1 MGWTAVARLSVLG
14 RISRGRALG
23 FQSKLLIMLLTVSV
37 ISVLIAGGIG
47 YVSGTNSLRQAEY
60 HRLTQ
65 LRESRAREITAYYRT
80 VTDGVSIVTH
90 GATVNGATRDFT
102 AAFAELQAA
111 PPPPAAEAAVSNYY
125 ATVFA
130 PELAKATGK
139 DVDPKLFE
147 PTSNAAIYLQNA
159 YTVPAHGDFDAAAK
173 VNSAG
178 DPSAWSAVSARYQPY
193 FADLTSRYGFEDA
206 LLLNTTGDVVFS
218 TYKGVDL
225 GTNVLTGPYKTTKL
239 SDTYRQAMQAV
250 SVDETFVS
258 DFERYAPSY
267 GKPTP
272 WVLSPI
278 GSNGVITGVLALQ
291 LSLDRINDVMTGN
304 EGWEEDGLGK
314 TGETYLAGTDKLMRS
329 VSRELLTD
337 PTNYVK
343 EVVADGTPE
352 DVAKREVEVKG
363 SVLLQPVDTLAV
375 NRALAGESGVTTAQ
389 DYIGPDALV
398 AYTPLQIPGLEWVLV
413 AKVDESEA
421 LAPVND
427 FARNIALSIAAIVLA
442 VCLIGLLFSRI
453 FTRPLTR
460 LAAAVRRVSG
470 GERGVAVPITTKDEI
485 GDLGAAFNEMSNT
498 LQIKQELIDEQRR
511 ENDRLL
517 ANLMPEALARRYRE
531 GEETISSDYRDV
543 SVIYAEL
550 VGFDEFSRSTS
561 SDDSVGL
568 LNSIIEGID
577 EAAERHGIE
586 RVRHLHNGFL
596 ASCGLVVPR
605 VDHASRTVAFA
616 SELTEIIERSN
627 DQHEA
632 QLSIRA
638 GIDSGPVSSGLIGQR
653 SKVYDL
659 WGEAVDLAHRV
670 HAASNVAGV
679 FVSSR
684 VHEALQG
691 IYTFSA
697 AGTVPGQ
704 RGSET
709 VWSLDLTARRV
720 P

>member
-1 MGWTAVARLSVLG
+1 MP
-14 RISRGRALG
+14 RAGSLG

-37 ISVLIAGGIG
+37 ISVLIAGAIG
-47 YVSGTNSLRQAEY
+47 YVSGTNSLRHDEY
-60 HRLTQ
+60 QRLTQ
-65 LRESRAREITAYYRT
+65 LRESRAREITAYYKSI
-80 VTDGVSIVTH
+80 TDGASIVTH
-90 GATVNGATRDFT
+90 GQTAVNASRDFT
-102 AAFAELQAA
+102 AAFAELQAS
-111 PPPPAAEAAVSNYY
+111 PPPAGAAAAVSNYY
-125 ATVFA
+125 QNIFG
-130 PELAKATGK
+130 PGLSKATGK
-139 DVDPKLFE
+139 DVQAKLFE
-147 PTSNAAIYLQNA
+147 PTSNAATYLQNA
-159 YTVPAHGDFDAAAK
+159 YTVPAQGNFDAALK
-173 VNSAG
+173 VNAAG
-178 DPSAWSAVSARYQPY
+178 DTSAWSAANARYQPF
-193 FADLTSRYGFEDA
+193 FADLASRFGFEDA
-206 LLLNTTGDVVFS
+206 LIINTTGDVVYS
-218 TYKGVDL
+218 AYKGADL
-225 GTNVLTGPYKTTKL
+225 GTNLLSGPYKTTL
-239 SDTYRQAMQAV
+239 LANTYRQAIQAT
-250 SVDETFVS
+250 SVDETFLS

-272 WVLSPI
+272 WVLTPI
-278 GSNGVITGVLALQ
+278 GADGVITGVLALQ
-291 LSLDRINDVMTGN
+291 LSLESINNVMTGDN
-304 EGWEEDGLGK
+304 DWEVDGLGK
-314 TGETYLAGTDKLMRS
+314 SGETYLAGPDKLMRS

-337 PTNYVK
+337 PENYVK
-343 EVVADGTPE
+343 AVVADGTPE
-352 DVAKREVEVKG
+352 DVAEREVAVKG

-389 DYIGPDALV
+389 DYIGPEALV
-398 AYTPLQIPGLEWVLV
+398 AYMPLEIAGLEWVLV

-460 LAAAVRRVSG
+460 LADAVRRVSG
-470 GERGVAVPITTKDEI
+470 GERGVSVPVTTKDEI
-485 GDLGAAFNEMSNT
+485 GDLGAAFNEMSNA
-498 LQIKQELIDEQRR
+498 LQVKQELIDEQRR
-511 ENDRLL
+511 ENDKLL
-517 ANLMPEALARRYRE
+517 ASLMPETVARRYRE

-543 SVIYAEL
+543 SVIYAEV

-561 SDDSVGL
+561 SDESVGL

-596 ASCGLVVPR
+596 ATCGLVVPR

-616 SELTEIIERSN
+616 SELTEIIERTN

-632 QLSIRA
+632 QLAIRA
-638 GIDSGPVSSGLIGQR
+638 GIDSGAVSSGLIGQR

-670 HAASNVAGV
+670 HAATDGPGV
-679 FVSSR
+679 FVSTR
-684 VHEALQG
+684 VHDALEG

-697 AGTVPGQ
+697 AGTVPGG

-709 VWSLDLTARRV
+709 IWSLELTSRRV
-720 P
+720 S